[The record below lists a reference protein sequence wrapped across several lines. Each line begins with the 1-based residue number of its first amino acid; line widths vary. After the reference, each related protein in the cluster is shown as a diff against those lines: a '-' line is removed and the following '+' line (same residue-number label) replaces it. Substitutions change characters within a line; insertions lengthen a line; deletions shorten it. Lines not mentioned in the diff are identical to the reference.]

1 MGDLLWQKLQGLL
14 TTSVATAVGAPWCD
28 QVSSPSLLLTPL
40 LLEVFDRWFKWHQL
54 DDQPCLGGDS
64 HLGGDFVFQL
74 EEKQE

>member
-1 MGDLLWQKLQGLL
+1 MGDLFWQELQGLL
-14 TTSVATAVGAPWCD
+14 TTSVTAAVGAPWCD
-28 QVSSPSLLLTPL
+28 PVSSASLLLTSL
-40 LLEVFDRWFKWHQL
+40 LHEVFNRWFKWHQL